1 MDTDQT
7 PEEIRT
13 TVHELHFQT
22 DGLDAF
28 LGQLAILAANTVV
41 GDTTCGI
48 TVIRDAHPTTIAASD
63 ERAGTFD
70 EIQYADGDGPCLHA
84 ARTGEVVVLDDL
96 PTDDRWPSYRDRSV
110 ARGLC
115 SSLSVPLSLGE
126 GTLGALNLY
135 VLEPHPFG
143 GEEQATLRQF
153 CDETSR
159 AISLALRHDDLTQ
172 QQDHL
177 HVAMASR
184 RVIDQALG
192 IIMAQNRCS
201 AEEAFAILRRASN
214 NRNVKINAL
223 ATDMIRAMSG
233 AEPDRDNHWTS

>member
-13 TVHELHFQT
+13 TVHKLHFQT

-28 LGQLAILAANTVV
+28 LEQLAILAANTVV

-48 TVIRDAHPTTIAASD
+48 TVIRDVHPTTVATSD

-70 EIQYADGDGPCLHA
+70 EFQYADGDGPCLQA
-84 ARTGEVVVLDDL
+84 ARTGEVVVVDDL
-96 PTDDRWPSYRDRSV
+96 ATDERWPRYRDRSV
-110 ARGLC
+110 AQGLC
-115 SSLSVPLSLGE
+115 SSLSIPLTLEE
-126 GTLGALNLY
+126 GTVGALNLY
-135 VLEPHPFG
+135 VLESHPFG
-143 GEEQATLRQF
+143 EEEQATLGQF

-159 AISLALRHDDLTQ
+159 AISLALRHDALTQ

-177 HVAMASR
+177 HMAMASR

-223 ATDMIRAMSG
+223 ATDMIRTMSG
-233 AEPDRDNHWTS
+233 AEPDHDNHWTN